1 MRILFTGGGSG
12 GHFYP
17 IIAIAEAL
25 RAKVEEE
32 KITGLKL
39 YFMSTSPYDPE
50 QLLRHQII
58 YKRNTAGKM
67 RLYFSLL
74 NFTDFF
80 RMVWGTLTALVS
92 VFLLYPD
99 VVVGKGGYAS
109 FPALF
114 AARIFGIPVVIH
126 ESDTVPG
133 KVNRWAGKFAERI
146 ALSYKAAYRYFPEK
160 KTAVTGHPIRLA
172 LREGIDRASALHLFS
187 ESGNT
192 TPVILVI
199 GGSQGS
205 QLINDIML
213 DILPRL
219 LEHYVIIHQ
228 TGRAHFN
235 SIKSRARVV
244 LENVKAAPH
253 YHLYPYLND
262 EVYRAAGSA
271 ASLAISRAG
280 SGLFELANF
289 GIPTIVVPIT
299 VSAGNHQQKNALSF
313 AEDGASIIIE
323 EPNFTGNLLL
333 SEIDRIFKD
342 TKEYVRM
349 KDAARLRV
357 NPGAATQIADEIVSL
372 ALLHEN

>member
-1 MRILFTGGGSG
+1 MKILFTGGGSG

-25 RAKVEEE
+25 RAKIEQE
-32 KITGLKL
+32 KIVGLKL

-58 YKRNTAGKM
+58 YKKNIAGKM
-67 RLYFSLL
+67 RLYFSLS
-74 NFTDFF
+74 NVTDFF
-80 RMVWGTLTALVS
+80 KMVWGSLTALVS

-114 AARIFGIPVVIH
+114 AARVYGIPVIIH

-133 KVNRWAGKFAERI
+133 KVNRWAGSFAERI
-146 ALSYKAAYRYFPEK
+146 ALSHKAAFRYFPAG
-160 KTAVTGHPIRLA
+160 KTAVTGHPVRLA
-172 LREGIDRASALHLFS
+172 LREGIDRASALHALG

-192 TPVILVI
+192 SPVILVI

-205 QLINDIML
+205 QLINDTIL

-219 LEHYVIIHQ
+219 LERYVIIHQ
-228 TGRAHFN
+228 TGRTNFD
-235 SIKSRARVV
+235 SMKSRARVV
-244 LENVKAAPH
+244 LEHVSAAPH

-262 EVYRAAGSA
+262 EMYRAVGSA
-271 ASLAISRAG
+271 ATLAISRAG
-280 SGLFELANF
+280 SGLFELAYF

-299 VSAGNHQQKNALSF
+299 VSAGDHQRKNALAF

-323 EPNFTGNLLL
+323 EQNFTGNLLL
-333 SEIDRIFKD
+333 SEIERLFKD
-342 TKEYVRM
+342 TKEYGRM
-349 KDAARLRV
+349 KEAARSHITHDAAEK
-357 NPGAATQIADEIVSL
+357 IAGEIISL
-372 ALLHEN
+372 ALQHEN